1 VSRDKLVG
9 NVVAKINADAV
20 FQDRL
25 QSFGIIS
32 TPPHNDEYVQFIQSE
47 ISRSGKIALEN
58 DISIN

>member
-1 VSRDKLVG
+1 VIDRLSAEL
-9 NVVAKINADAV
+9 AKINADPA

-32 TPPHNDEYVQFIQSE
+32 TPLRNDDYVQFIQGE
-47 ISRSGKIALEN
+47 IARYGKIALEN